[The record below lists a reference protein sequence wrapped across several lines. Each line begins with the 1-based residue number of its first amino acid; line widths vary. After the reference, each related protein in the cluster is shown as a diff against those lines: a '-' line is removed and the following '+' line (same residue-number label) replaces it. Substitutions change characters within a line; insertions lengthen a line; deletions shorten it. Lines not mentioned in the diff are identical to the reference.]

1 MKSPFIRLAIA
12 GVAVA
17 IIFGGALYSSNK
29 GGVHREIRHPKESIK
44 TIPMEIGKWKGTD
57 TTMDVRLFGKIA
69 AHEVVSRR
77 YTNPASETELTLH
90 CADFDTFWRRVP
102 HSPRVCYKSSGWTT
116 IKEEE
121 FELADPDDRPAVA
134 RLATFEK
141 DGDTVFVLYWF
152 QFGDYVI
159 CNASELAS
167 ARGQY
172 RNEETWP
179 PVVKMMIQISAK
191 RPKRARKLLQEFADS
206 LHKITRT
213 FK

>member
-1 MKSPFIRLAIA
+1 MKSPLSRLAIA
-12 GVAVA
+12 AVAVVV
-17 IIFGGALYSSNK
+17 IFAGALYSSNK
-29 GGVHREIRHPKESIK
+29 GGVHRPIHLPEESIS